1 MSDKHG
7 GSAFPVPQFSHGGNK
22 ATSHDAGMTL
32 RDYFAA
38 HMMAGDAA
46 NSADDASFTTN
57 IVTSRHTFTFSPI
70 QELGLLRA
78 SAYSFGN

>member
-1 MSDKHG
+1 MSSKHG

-22 ATSHDAGMTL
+22 ATSHDTGMTL

-46 NSADDASFTTN
+46 NSADDASFNTDAA
-57 IVTSRHTFTFSPI
+57 VD
-70 QELGLLRA
+70 GLRKRA
-78 SAYSFGN
+78 RLYYRMADAMLAVRDE